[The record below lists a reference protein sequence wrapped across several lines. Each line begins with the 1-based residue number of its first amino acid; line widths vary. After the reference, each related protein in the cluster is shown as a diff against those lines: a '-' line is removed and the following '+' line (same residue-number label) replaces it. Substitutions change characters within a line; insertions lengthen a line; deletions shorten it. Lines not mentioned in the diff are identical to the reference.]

1 MSVNN
6 ILMKKFYFLFS
17 VLFFYTLVVN
27 AQSNNDFTT
36 FPISLKYFQ
45 AKKMNQATQLQWLAP
60 CITTEATFEIQ
71 HSVDGRNFLTIE
83 SITADQLRCTQP
95 FDYVDLS
102 RKEGTHYY
110 RIKMIAPSNV
120 SINSFVVAVF
130 NGSKGFELNAMLPSV
145 VQSTA
150 SLNVSSAVNDML
162 QLFVTD
168 FSGKRHL
175 ILNKQVVSGNNR
187 ITLDFSVLPKGQYI
201 LTGINNDKIIKKIQF
216 LKQ

>member
-1 MSVNN
+1 M
-6 ILMKKFYFLFS
+6 IKIYFIFS
-17 VLFFYTLVVN
+17 SLFFYTIAVN
-27 AQSNNDFTT
+27 AQSNNEITT

-45 AKKMNQATQLQWLAP
+45 AKKGTQGNQLQWLAP

-71 HSVDGRNFLTIE
+71 HSTDGRNFITIE
-83 SITADQLRCTQP
+83 TITADQLRCTQP
-95 FDYVDLS
+95 FDYLDLS
-102 RKEGTHYY
+102 RREGTHYY
-110 RIKMIAPSNV
+110 RIKMIALSNV

-130 NGSKGFELNAMLPSV
+130 NGSKGFELNAMLPSI

-150 SLNVSSAVNDML
+150 SLNVSSAGNDIL

-175 ILNKQVVSGNNR
+175 VLNKQVASGNNR
-187 ITLDFSVLPKGQYI
+187 ITLDFSALPKGQYI
-201 LTGINNDKIIKKIQF
+201 LSAINNDKIIKKIQF